1 MNSDDYAIIKTG
13 SIHLKGD
20 DVQERISKLKKTIA
34 LIIEV
39 YQPDYFILEDV
50 QFQNNAK
57 IHKILSELL
66 GVLENYYYENE
77 KKYVVVS
84 VNTWRSSYL
93 NIKEKERTKAKKAT
107 IDFIKNEYNI
117 EVDSDCADAIGLA
130 RYGCYFLNQ
139 TK

>member
-39 YQPDYFILEDV
+39 YQPDYFILKDV

-57 IHKILSELL
+57 NS
-66 GVLENYYYENE
+66 
-77 KKYVVVS
+77 
-84 VNTWRSSYL
+84 
-93 NIKEKERTKAKKAT
+93 
-107 IDFIKNEYNI
+107 
-117 EVDSDCADAIGLA
+117 
-130 RYGCYFLNQ
+130 
-139 TK
+139 